1 MPRITLAAP
10 YTDGDG
16 KKHKAGST
24 VDVDRGVASRLKF
37 LGLGRDPEPVEPKK
51 AEKSAP
57 ATTKKEA

>member
-16 KKHKAGST
+16 KQHKADST
-24 VDVDRGVASRLKF
+24 IDVDAGVASALKF
-37 LGLGRDPEPVEPKK
+37 SGLARDPESTPNQK
-51 AEKSAP
+51 AADKS

>member
-24 VDVDRGVASRLKF
+24 VTVDRGEQSRLKF
-37 LGLGRDPEPVEPKK
+37 LGLGRDPEESTKK
-51 AEKSAP
+51 AEQ